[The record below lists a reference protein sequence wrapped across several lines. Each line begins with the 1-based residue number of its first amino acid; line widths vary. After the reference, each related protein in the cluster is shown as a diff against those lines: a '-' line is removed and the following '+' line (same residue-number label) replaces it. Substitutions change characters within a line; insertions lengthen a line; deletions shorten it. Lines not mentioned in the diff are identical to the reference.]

1 MAEEVVKLSDKYSPE
16 ALLQNCTREGYEHV
30 VERIR

>member
-1 MAEEVVKLSDKYSPE
+1 MAEEVVKFSDKYSPE
-16 ALLQNCTREGYEHV
+16 ALLQNCTQEDYEHA